1 MHLKSILAVTNSHL
15 IIPLRTPGNY
25 SHLYVTNHNLV
36 FFSFLPF
43 FPSHFLDRFLH
54 LTVGEN
60 REYWVIRS
68 FFPSCERLTKRSPWY
83 RIKTT
88 KKEGVLLKKR
98 KKNFSI
104 CPKVKAKPTAK
115 DKIHTSF
122 KQLVRNVQRLYVQS
136 APSLDFQSYVEAI
149 EMAS

>member
-1 MHLKSILAVTNSHL
+1 MEAAYAPKVILAVTNSRL

-98 KKNFSI
+98 KKTFQ
-104 CPKVKAKPTAK
+104 
-115 DKIHTSF
+115 F
-122 KQLVRNVQRLYVQS
+122 VQRLKRNQLLKTKS
-136 APSLDFQSYVEAI
+136 THHLNN
-149 EMAS
+149 